1 MEDILISELPLFEGD
16 VTGAYILINDSS
28 ETETY
33 KVLREHLFSGAPQTQ
48 FSDVTVTNL
57 TFSAN
62 SSVQTHSSDFLL
74 TSYLPDG
81 DTVDLTKQVLSMRA
95 GTWTLPDGVEGQ
107 IMYFVL
113 ATDGTASGCFLTVS
127 HLRYEG
133 VEIDGGTWSP
143 FQNGSGEP
151 IFSVCTAIF
160 TNDYWVFSGGWLI
173 V

>member
-74 TSYLPDG
+74 TSYISSG
-81 DTVDLTKQVLSMRA
+81 EIVDLTKQVLSMRA

-113 ATDGTASGCFLTVS
+113 ATDGTASACFLTVS

-143 FQNGSGEP
+143 FQNGSGAP

-160 TNDYWVFSGGWLI
+160 SDDYWVFSGGWLI

>member
-33 KVLREHLFSGAPQTQ
+33 KVLREHLFSGAPQTP
-48 FSDVTVTNL
+48 FSDVTVGNL

-74 TSYLPDG
+74 TSYISSG
-81 DTVDLTKQVLSMRA
+81 EIVDLTKQVLSMRA

-113 ATDGTASGCFLTVS
+113 ATDGDATSVFLTVS

-143 FQNGSGEP
+143 FQNGSGAP

-160 TNDYWVFSGGWLI
+160 SDDYWVFSGGWLI

>member
-33 KVLREHLFSGAPQTQ
+33 KVLREHLFSGAPQTP

-74 TSYLPDG
+74 TSYISSG
-81 DTVDLTKQVLSMRA
+81 EIVDLTKQVLSMRA

-113 ATDGTASGCFLTVS
+113 AKDGSAASCFLTVN

-133 VEIDGGTWSP
+133 LEVLDGTWSP
-143 FQNGSGEP
+143 FQNGSGAP

-160 TNDYWVFSGGWLI
+160 TNDYWVFSGGRLI

>member
-1 MEDILISELPLFEGD
+1 MEDILISELPPFEGD

-33 KVLREHLFSGAPQTQ
+33 KVLREHLFSGAPQTP
-48 FSDVTVTNL
+48 FTDITVGNL

-74 TSYLPDG
+74 TSYNVPSEG
-81 DTVDLTKQVLSMRA
+81 IDLTKQVLSMRA
-95 GTWTLPDGVEGQ
+95 GTWVLPDGVEGQ

-113 ATDGTASGCFLTVS
+113 ARDGSAAGCFLTVN

-133 VEIDGGTWSP
+133 LEVLDGTWSP
-143 FQNGSGEP
+143 FQNGSGAP

-160 TNDYWVFSGGWLI
+160 TNDYWVFSGGWFI

>member
-74 TSYLPDG
+74 TSYISSG
-81 DTVDLTKQVLSMRA
+81 EIVDLTKQVLSMRA

-113 ATDGTASGCFLTVS
+113 ARDGTASGCFLTVS

-143 FQNGSGEP
+143 FQNGSGAP

-160 TNDYWVFSGGWLI
+160 SDDYWVFSGGWLI

>member
-1 MEDILISELPLFEGD
+1 MEDILISELPLFSGD
-16 VTGAYILINDSS
+16 STGVYILINNSG

-33 KVLREHLFSGAPQTQ
+33 KVKREHLFSGAPQTQ

-57 TFSAN
+57 TFSGNN
-62 SSVQTHSSDFLL
+62 STQTHSSDVLL
-74 TSYLPDG
+74 TSYLPG
-81 DTVDLTKQVLSMRA
+81 GETVDLTKQVLSMRG

-113 ATDGTASGCFLTVS
+113 ATEGSATSVFLSVN

-143 FQNGSGEP
+143 FQNGSGAP

-160 TNDYWVFSGGWLI
+160 TNNYWVFSGGWLI